1 MTLGVYLCDS
11 ERVAVLCQSVGEGV
25 CISMCI
31 ALYLSLN
38 RDMNHA
44 CYLV

>member
-1 MTLGVYLCDS
+1 MTVVTPGVYPCDL

-38 RDMNHA
+38 RDT
-44 CYLV
+44 